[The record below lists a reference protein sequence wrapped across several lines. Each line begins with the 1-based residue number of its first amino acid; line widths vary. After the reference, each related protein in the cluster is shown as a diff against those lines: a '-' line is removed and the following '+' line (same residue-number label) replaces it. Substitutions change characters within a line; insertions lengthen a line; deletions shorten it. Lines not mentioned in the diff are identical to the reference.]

1 MMELLTKPELSPD
14 FTMEDIWKLREYNS
28 IRRSQMT
35 YDEVKCEL
43 DKSSHRVM
51 DDINKIRAAKTTI
64 KN

>member
-1 MMELLTKPELSPD
+1 MKTLTGSELSPN

-35 YDEVKCEL
+35 YDEVKLEL

-51 DDINKIRAAKTTI
+51 DDINKIKAAKTADI
-64 KN
+64 H